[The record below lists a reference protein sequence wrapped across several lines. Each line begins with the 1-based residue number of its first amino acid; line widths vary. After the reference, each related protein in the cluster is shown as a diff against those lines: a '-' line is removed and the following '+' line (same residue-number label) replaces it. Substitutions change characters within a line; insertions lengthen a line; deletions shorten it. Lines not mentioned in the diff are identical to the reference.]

1 MIDSTEEEKHFLC
14 RLLYDLHFIFR
25 LDAFEFELGVF
36 REKVTRRP
44 LSRDHNSPD
53 KMDLREFSFIRLLRR
68 RWFSAEDRI
77 VSRLSRLWSIAFK
90 MYESIHVRS
99 SKTYISLW
107 RNLLD
112 ILVSCHRHQRY
123 VWQIQHKVRLFT
135 SHCFKIY
142 ANSKNIISL

>member
-1 MIDSTEEEKHFLC
+1 MIDLTEEEKHFLY
-14 RLLYDLHFIFR
+14 RLYNLHFIFR
-25 LDAFEFELGVF
+25 LDGFEFELGVF

-44 LSRDHNSPD
+44 LSRNHNSPD

-90 MYESIHVRS
+90 MYEIHVRS

-107 RNLLD
+107 RNLLN
-112 ILVSCHRHQRY
+112 ILVSCHRHHRRY

-135 SHCFKIY
+135 SHCFRIY
-142 ANSKNIISL
+142 AYSKNIISL